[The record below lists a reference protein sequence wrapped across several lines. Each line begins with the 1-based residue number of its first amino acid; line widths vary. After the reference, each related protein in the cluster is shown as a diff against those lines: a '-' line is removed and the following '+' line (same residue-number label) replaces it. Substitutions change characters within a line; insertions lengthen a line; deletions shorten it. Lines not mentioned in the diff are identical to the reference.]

1 MMDELKKMMAKK
13 KHDGEMSAEEQQ
25 AKMDVIM
32 ELMEMAQG
40 EMGSRVKSGMDDM
53 KKVTV
58 AAPDSESLEEGLE
71 AAQDVVGE
79 LPESDESEEME
90 TESEDSPASEVM
102 EHLAS
107 AEPEEDDMNPFMA
120 KRKKLG
126 LK

>member
-71 AAQDVVGE
+71 AAQDVVSE
-79 LPESDESEEME
+79 LPESYESEEME

-107 AEPEEDDMNPFMA
+107 AEPEDDDMNTFMA

>member
-13 KHDGEMSAEEQQ
+13 KDDGAMSEQEQQ

-32 ELMEMAQG
+32 ELLEMAQG

-58 AAPDSESLEEGLE
+58 AAPDSESLTDGLE
-71 AAQDVVGE
+71 AAQDMLGTDDE
-79 LPESDESEEME
+79 AAESDEDPAEEKAE
-90 TESEDSPASEVM
+90 SPADEAM
-102 EHLAS
+102 EHVS
-107 AEPEEDDMNPFMA
+107 AEPEDDDMNPFMA
-120 KRKKLG
+120 KRKKMG